1 MTVKQTNRQTN
12 QMNKQTNK
20 HSNKQINKHEQTNK
34 QNYYLSPGNNGR
46 LLSKVRTFSDC
57 MFSNSANMHPTK
69 TIEVAKKENKNNENL
84 KVDCQTIPK
93 LKNRGMGMKQENNKK
108 EI

>member
-1 MTVKQTNRQTN
+1 
-12 QMNKQTNK
+12 
-20 HSNKQINKHEQTNK
+20 
-34 QNYYLSPGNNGR
+34 
-46 LLSKVRTFSDC
+46 

-84 KVDCQTIPK
+84 KVDCQAIPK

>member
-1 MTVKQTNRQTN
+1 MTVKQIYLANYLIPFIGQTY
-12 QMNKQTNK
+12 K
-20 HSNKQINKHEQTNK
+20 HSNKQINKHEQKNKQNK

-46 LLSKVRTFSDC
+46 LLSNVRTFSDC

-93 LKNRGMGMKQENNKK
+93 LKN
-108 EI
+108 